1 VRRKLRFSE
10 WALGQLEHALGA
22 LDDRRAARRLEE
34 RIARRLQGLKSTPRA
49 GRRVP
54 ELDMDDLREVIVPP
68 FRIVYRVERT
78 EIRVLAV
85 VHMGR
90 ELAPALRPKGPPR

>member
-1 VRRKLRFSE
+1 LQEK
-10 WALGQLEHALGA
+10 
-22 LDDRRAARRLEE
+22 
-34 RIARRLQGLKSTPRA
+34 IARRLQGLKSTPRA

-54 ELDMDDLREVIVPP
+54 ELDLNDLREVIVPP

-85 VHMGR
+85 VHMRR
-90 ELAPALRPKGPPR
+90 ELGGALPPKGHSR